1 MHSNI
6 LNTYNRLPISF
17 SHGSGVWLHS
27 TNGEKYF
34 DALCGIAVTGL
45 GHNNKRFNSAL
56 KNQIDK
62 GIHYS
67 NLFRIHEQEVLAEKL
82 TEISDLSGVFFCN
95 SGCEANEAAI
105 KLQDS
110 TAVKII

>member
-1 MHSNI
+1 MHPNI

-17 SHGSGVWLHS
+17 SWQGVWLHS

-45 GHNNKRFNSAL
+45 GHNNKRFNSAS

-67 NLFRIHEQEVLAEKL
+67 NLFRIDEQEALAEKL
-82 TEISDLSGVFFCN
+82 TEIS
-95 SGCEANEAAI
+95 I
-105 KLQDS
+105 
-110 TAVKII
+110 